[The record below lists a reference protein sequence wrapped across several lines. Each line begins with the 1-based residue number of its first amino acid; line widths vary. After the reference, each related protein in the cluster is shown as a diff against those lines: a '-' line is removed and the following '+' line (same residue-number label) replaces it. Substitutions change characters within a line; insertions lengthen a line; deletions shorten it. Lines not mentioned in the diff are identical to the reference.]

1 MTVDLATIRAAA
13 ATGADMIRHTPM
25 IASATISSSIG
36 TEVVLKAENLQRTGS
51 FKIRGALTKLASL
64 GSTRTNGVTAGSAGN
79 HALALAFAARHFGV
93 TCDIFVPTPAS
104 ISKIAACESFGATV
118 HEIGATVHDA
128 VTASRAH
135 ADETG
140 MAFCHPFDDETVVAG
155 QGTIGLELVD
165 DVVDLRTV
173 IVPLGG
179 GGLSAGIAIAVKT
192 LRPDVRVIGVQAAA
206 CAPYAGMPPNDGPI
220 ATLADGIAIKSPGA
234 ITGPLVE
241 HWLDEVV
248 TVDEDTTAGAMMM
261 LMERAKLVVEGAG
274 AVGVAALMSG
284 AINHDKRGT
293 TCALISGGN
302 VDLGVIPGLIRRHEN
317 LAGRRLTVFVR
328 LDDQPGSLARL
339 LEIFGAQGANLIEV
353 EHVREGLDLHVRE
366 TGVRATFEVRGPDF
380 ADRAVASAQ
389 TAGYAVSLLSLPR

>member
-1 MTVDLATIRAAA
+1 L
-13 ATGADMIRHTPM
+13 TGLRSRHDRR
-25 IASATISSSIG
+25 SGHDSSSSR
-36 TEVVLKAENLQRTGS
+36 NR
-51 FKIRGALTKLASL
+51 R
-64 GSTRTNGVTAGSAGN
+64 
-79 HALALAFAARHFGV
+79 RH
-93 TCDIFVPTPAS
+93 DPAHPDDRVGDH
-104 ISKIAACESFGATV
+104 IEQ
-118 HEIGATVHDA
+118 HWHR
-128 VTASRAH
+128 SRAQSGEPP
-135 ADETG
+135 ADGFVQDPRSVDQTG
-140 MAFCHPFDDETVVAG
+140 VAWKHSNERRDRWERWQSRPGPGICHPFDDETVVAG